1 MVFRRRRGECGRL
14 NNVAFGRS
22 LVVLR
27 WKFFCV
33 FFALVFS
40 LSLFCVLCAR
50 ISGGKRGGGEIFA
63 RGANVE
69 GFPKRDVDSRS
80 IRWMRIAFLRS
91 NARFDGCA
99 GVNRARFF
107 RRFMRASGEDPP
119 FFLALVFS
127 SSSQNALSL
136 KRVVILLLWCWPH
149 NLSSSSFH

>member
-1 MVFRRRRGECGRL
+1 
-14 NNVAFGRS
+14 
-22 LVVLR
+22 
-27 WKFFCV
+27 V

-91 NARFDGCA
+91 NARFDGRA

-136 KRVVILLLWCWPH
+136 KRVVILLL
-149 NLSSSSFH
+149 